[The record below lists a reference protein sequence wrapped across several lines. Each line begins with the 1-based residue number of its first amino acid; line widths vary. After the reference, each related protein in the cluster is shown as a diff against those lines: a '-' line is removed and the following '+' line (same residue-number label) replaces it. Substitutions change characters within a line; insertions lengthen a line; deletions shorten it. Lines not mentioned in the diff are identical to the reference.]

1 MQGKIFSFFFIHG
14 LFFFQVTETER
25 EWSREPETGGASM
38 LQLLSLSFFFPQFFF
53 SFLVRRSDKRIYG
66 KGGKGEGKGREVRG
80 KWGVGVGAKQKG
92 AFKRNMDKHT
102 QHTHTL
108 IHTLTW
114 ATGNFLR
121 DLRDG
126 ATASAHAGKWHVFFF
141 FVCFFLIF

>member
-80 KWGVGVGAKQKG
+80 KWGVGVGAK
-92 AFKRNMDKHT
+92 
-102 QHTHTL
+102 
-108 IHTLTW
+108 
-114 ATGNFLR
+114 
-121 DLRDG
+121 
-126 ATASAHAGKWHVFFF
+126 
-141 FVCFFLIF
+141 